1 MKVKQTYLFSLL
13 VLMLLS
19 IKVYAQQG
27 HLTQF
32 FNASLYVN
40 PAEAGA
46 ENKIR
51 VGLNYR
57 RQWPSIATGFTTR
70 ALNTDLMIGKF
81 GYGLIVSSNGAGT
94 SSLNQMNV
102 LFNVAHHIQLTSK
115 SRLSAGIQ
123 LGFTQYSIDANQL
136 QFDSQYTQG
145 LGYDSN
151 NSSGENISANSATTF
166 SSGIGLVYRY
176 SNKWNPSLSF
186 SVKNLVEP
194 RLSFTQYGD
203 LVSLR
208 QVNIFGDINRKITPK
223 VSIIPYVY
231 YSMHAKASYLQSG
244 VRLGYELASN
254 QQFQVGFGILRKDAF
269 LAYVGIPYKNLLV
282 GLSYDINTSRLTPAT
297 NGVGAFEFSLLL
309 KFKQK
314 EQEYIA
320 LLDNSKIE
328 INSLAIKR
336 PQELELSIQKEL
348 IFTKPSLN
356 GGIIPENIDK
366 VSVQSIIENKT
377 SKSIPVQY
385 NSITPER
392 MLNHYFVYFDS
403 DKSTIKQEYFGMLNQ
418 LISELNSASNY
429 IVLVNGHTDSD
440 GDGLYNLYLGEAR
453 SQQVMRYLLEHGIDI
468 DKIQT
473 FTYGKTNP
481 VVENSTEAKKA
492 KNRRAEILII
502 RK

>member
-1 MKVKQTYLFSLL
+1 MKVKHTYLFSLL
-13 VLMLLS
+13 ILMMLS
-19 IKVYAQQG
+19 LRVSAQQG

-57 RQWPSIATGFTTR
+57 RQWPSIATGYTTK
-70 ALNTDLMIGKF
+70 ALNTDMMIGKF
-81 GYGLIVSSNGAGT
+81 GYGLIISSNGAGK

-102 LFNVAHHIQLTSK
+102 LFNIAHHIQLTSK

-123 LGFTQYSIDANQL
+123 LGLTQYNIDANQL

-145 LGYDSN
+145 SGYNSN
-151 NSSGENISANSATTF
+151 IFSGENITSNSVSIF
-166 SSGIGLVYRY
+166 SSGVGLVYRN

-186 SVKNLVEP
+186 SVKNLIES

-203 LVSLR
+203 LVSSR
-208 QVNIFGDINRKITPK
+208 QVNIFGDFNRKVTPK
-223 VSIIPYVY
+223 VSIIPYMY

-254 QQFQVGFGILRKDAF
+254 QQFQVGFGVLKKDAF

-282 GLSYDINTSRLTPAT
+282 GISYDINTSRLTPVT
-297 NGVGAFEFSLLL
+297 NGVGAFEFSFLL

-314 EQEYIA
+314 EKEDRAYI
-320 LLDNSKIE
+320 DNSKVE
-328 INSLAIKR
+328 INSLTIKR
-336 PQELELSIQKEL
+336 PRELELSIHKEL
-348 IFTKPSLN
+348 ILTTPSLKTE
-356 GGIIPENIDK
+356 IITEK
-366 VSVQSIIENKT
+366 ASVQSLIENKAT
-377 SKSIPVQY
+377 KSVPVQY

-403 DKSTIKQEYFGMLNQ
+403 DKSTIKEEYFGMLNQ
-418 LISELNSASNY
+418 LISELNTASNY
-429 IVLVNGHTDSD
+429 IILVNGHTDSD

-481 VVENSTEAKKA
+481 VVDNSSEAKKA